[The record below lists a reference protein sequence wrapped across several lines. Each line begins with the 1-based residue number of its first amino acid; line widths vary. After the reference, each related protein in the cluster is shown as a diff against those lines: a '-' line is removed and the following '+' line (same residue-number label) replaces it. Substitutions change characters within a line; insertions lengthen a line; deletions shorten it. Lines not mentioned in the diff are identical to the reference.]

1 MGLALKRLK
10 KSLKKSTFCRV
21 EKVVITLSYDILL
34 NSTYAGCT
42 FEISGMI
49 SILYGRDI
57 FCDIIFFG
65 FLRSEA
71 VLSKVARSWLFGS
84 QIAEKN
90 V

>member
-1 MGLALKRLK
+1 MGLALKELK

-42 FEISGMI
+42 GMI

-57 FCDIIFFG
+57 FYDIIFFG